1 MKIVPIQFLMPEHI
15 FVDAKIMLLGQLGE
29 KLRQDFWHL
38 KKINQFSKTAKQIF
52 NRPQV
57 EYFGQ
62 RKSRYHENCAHSNF

>member
-38 KKINQFSKTAKQIF
+38 KKN
-52 NRPQV
+52 
-57 EYFGQ
+57 
-62 RKSRYHENCAHSNF
+62 